1 MNSRNHL
8 TQYILQS
15 LGPIMY
21 TKTCLYTMTPDRHF
35 VVDDCSKYGWNNVI
49 VCCGAGHAF
58 KCVLLYIIHCC
69 NCNHAL

>member
-1 MNSRNHL
+1 
-8 TQYILQS
+8 
-15 LGPIMY
+15 MY

-58 KCVLLYIIHCC
+58 K
-69 NCNHAL
+69 